1 MAEDKLIFPIGF
13 DLKKGVEEAGKD
25 WDKYAQKL
33 EAALAKRAVKV
44 KLNFDTHNF
53 DNLDAVKQRLAQLK
67 IEPITPETKSAIK
80 ELAAELKVLAKALEQ
95 VQKFS
100 GGISPDAVRSAK
112 INAINQKSA
121 NDAAIAYEKARASAA
136 RAEQTE
142 IRLAQTRERNI
153 KGVNALT
160 NAYKKQ
166 TTYLDRLIARLGV
179 YAGYSAVR
187 NILTGIR
194 DVTAEFELQ
203 RVSLGAII
211 QDQQR
216 ANQLFSEI
224 KSFALKSPLKILDLT
239 KYVKQ
244 VAAYKIETD
253 KLFDTTK
260 RLADV
265 SVGLG
270 VDMGR
275 LVLAYG
281 QVKAASYL
289 RAAEIRQFTEAG
301 IPMLELLAEKFTE
314 IQGKAVSTEQVMD
327 LVSKRAVSF
336 SMVEEIFK
344 DMTDAGGMFY
354 DMQEKQA
361 QTLFGMW
368 AKLGDAA
375 AVMYEQI
382 GNVGWINEGMK
393 AGIRLLE
400 SMMRG
405 WKTIAG
411 EMLVVGAAI
420 SIITAKKKFQTAA
433 TAIQEA
439 ALRKVRI
446 AGIAYNAILAEEKR
460 LLEKGTAAQLQ
471 SVAARKANAKAA
483 LDAAIA
489 EKSAS
494 AATTIWTRSVQKLK
508 TALSG
513 NWLTLLLSVLA
524 AVGVAIYNAVRN
536 SKELDRELKKIK
548 NDGAVNAETMARNF
562 EFLANKAVQAADGSK
577 AQRDALEELK
587 RTYGDMIPTHLL
599 TIKNLREM
607 KENYELLTTAIRE
620 YAMQQAYTQQI
631 EAVINQT
638 TATITKAQGKLQEKL
653 KDASELITITDEW
666 GNQTK
671 EWIKLSFD
679 DTQIRNAFAGIA
691 YYAKDTSLTI
701 QEVIRKAF
709 KEFAGID
716 LSDNEVKAISEL
728 GGFKNNMEVIINAYR
743 EQESEIRKITEQQK
757 ILTGEVGIYSDA
769 IEQATKNISEWEDAN
784 KADKADKGT
793 FKFDEA
799 KAKKAA
805 DEYLSVIRNIFQKS
819 GLTFD
824 EAWVDGK
831 FIDILSISNA
841 LNDAGNQVSSQA
853 NKAFAKIAKLY
864 YDLVPS
870 DEFSK
875 AINDKFQK
883 VAGNLKVNMD
893 LIKKYL
899 KAGDVDIDDY
909 VKNFFDNIKELE
921 KNIQQTE
928 ALLTSNALSAGD
940 RATKSKELNNYKQ
953 ELKVLK
959 EMEPYIRLFYVEK
972 SKGSGG
978 ENRLQILNEV
988 EQTLTSIN
996 KKYEELIKKE
1006 GKTAALDYVKKNYA
1020 STLEYVNK
1028 LGKDFGLKFEMPTE
1042 FTDLQK
1048 YREEIKKVIETLQMK
1063 GYDKAAIELVL
1074 KIAEGNQG
1082 KLEKQ
1087 IEKQLKELSEK
1098 ISRTKTAKEFYDKIL
1113 AQTGDIKFATNI
1125 SKSIYGDT
1133 GEGLFEDTV
1142 NQIKEAF
1149 KAGSEEHPIAIDI
1162 SAAIDVTNQRID
1174 YKMLE
1179 DIYAKY
1185 QDEMGDKARDTAKS
1199 IVREG
1204 QKAAA
1209 ENILTWEKELAKA
1222 KDFEQQRT
1230 DIINKETQRRA
1241 EIIKSNLP
1249 QEEKQQM
1256 LSLSYDKQ
1264 AKELSNIDVKEFKS
1278 SETFI
1283 KMFENLDNTATS
1295 SLKRMRDEIK
1305 RVIETDKDMSP
1316 ENMKAMVDAY
1326 EKINEEISDRNPFAD
1341 VVQGAK
1347 EYVAAIKLIKEKKDE
1362 LKTAQGEYD
1371 AQKPDLEK
1379 GIADAQQEKDAAD
1392 ADVVEKERVLLEI
1405 KQQEDI
1411 LRKQEILDETQ
1422 LAILRDQELD
1432 ADMALVAAQGRQ
1444 NTAGKNLLQAKN
1456 KQAAAVKKVKDK
1468 EDEVAD
1474 AENNAKNAQS
1484 KFIRGVQKAQKVV
1497 ENLKGVLEGLEPI
1510 FGDLTSDATAL
1521 GNILNSMLTAMS
1533 MFQAIM
1539 EVVIVL
1545 QEVFNIATESNPWMA
1560 IAAAVLAVVAALAS
1574 FVGAEKVRKANK
1586 EIEKQ
1591 QDILDQLEYSYGR
1604 LEKAAEKAF
1613 GGDYIKNFKDQQ
1625 KNLQAQIAATQKQLA
1640 AEQSK
1645 GKKKDDDK
1653 IKEYKEQIR
1662 DLKDQLE
1669 DMQGTLSE
1677 HFLGTDLTSAAR
1689 DFAKAWLEAYKEF
1702 GNTADAMSEKFQEM
1716 IENMVVEGAMAAVM
1730 ERALKPMFDMID
1742 EMGDDDFYSED
1753 FWREVAEKA
1762 RKGTKDADAGASTM
1776 MNFLEKAGISIR
1788 DLGGDLTGISRDIA
1802 NASEESINGLAA
1814 TMNTW
1819 SYYVSYVPQIAQN
1832 VAALRAILEG
1842 GVTPIQSGQGVTDL
1856 VSLQNQSLTHLQAI
1870 NQHTAET
1877 VTECQRIAE
1886 RCTAMA
1892 DDIHRV
1898 VVPKG
1903 TKGNYALQTQV
1914 S

>member
-13 DLKKGVEEAGKD
+13 DLQKGVEEAGKD

-44 KLNFDTHNF
+44 KLNIDTHNF

-80 ELAAELKVLAKALEQ
+80 ELAAELKILAKALEQ

-100 GGISPDAVRSAK
+100 VNKGSSSKEV
-112 INAINQKSA
+112 IN
-121 NDAAIAYEKARASAA
+121 EARLAEIQQRRLKQLEQTRIYAA
-136 RAEQTE
+136 RAEQAE
-142 IRLAQTRERNI
+142 IRLAQARERNI
-153 KGVNALT
+153 KSVNALT
-160 NAYKKQ
+160 NAYKNQ

-187 NILTGIR
+187 NLLVGIR
-194 DVTAEFELQ
+194 EVTAEFELQ

-224 KSFALKSPLKILDLT
+224 KSFALKSPIKILDLT

-301 IPMLELLAEKFTE
+301 IPMLELLADKFQE

-327 LVSKRAVSF
+327 MVSKRAVSF

-354 DMQEKQA
+354 NMQEKQA

-368 AKLGDAA
+368 SKLGDAA

-382 GNVGWINEGMK
+382 GNVGWINDSLK

-405 WKTIAG
+405 WKAIAE

-420 SIITAKKKFQTAA
+420 SIITAKRKLQATSTAL
-433 TAIQEA
+433 QEA

-460 LLEKGTAAQLQ
+460 LLEKGTASQLQ

-489 EKSAS
+489 EKTAAS
-494 AATTIWTRSVQKLK
+494 ATNIWTRSVQKLK

-548 NDGAVNAETMARNF
+548 NEGAVNAETMARNF

-620 YAMQQAYTQQI
+620 YAMQQAFAQQI
-631 EAVINQT
+631 EAVIANT
-638 TATITKAQGKLQEKL
+638 TKTITNIQEKL
-653 KDASELITITDEW
+653 KKKLKDSKVTIITGVEGSGESQLVRTETIS
-666 GNQTK
+666 
-671 EWIKLSFD
+671 ISFD
-679 DTQIRNAFAGIA
+679 DTQIKNALSGIA
-691 YYAKDTSLTI
+691 EYAKDTSLTI

-709 KEFAGID
+709 KDYAGID
-716 LSDNEVKAISEL
+716 LSDYEVQAIQEL
-728 GGFKNNMEVIINAYR
+728 NGNKVVKLIAAYR
-743 EQESEIRKITEQQK
+743 EQGSEIQKIIEQQK
-757 ILTGEVGIYSDA
+757 VLTGEVGIYSDA
-769 IEQATKNISEWEDAN
+769 IEQATKNIGEWENAN
-784 KADKADKGT
+784 KADKGT

-805 DEYLSVIRNIFQKS
+805 EEYLSVIRNIFQNS

-841 LNDAGNQVSSQA
+841 LNNAGNQVSSQA
-853 NKAFAKIAKLY
+853 NKAFGKIARLY
-864 YDLVPS
+864 YNLVPS

-899 KAGDVDIDDY
+899 KTGDVDIDNY
-909 VKNFFDNIKELE
+909 VKNFFDSIQELE

-928 ALLTSNALSAGD
+928 ALLTSEALSGGD
-940 RATKSKELNNYKQ
+940 RATKSQELDNYKQ

-959 EMEPYIRLFYVEK
+959 EMEPYIRLFYIDK
-972 SKGSGG
+972 SKGGG
-978 ENRLQILNEV
+978 GGDNRLQNLKEI
-988 EQTLTSIN
+988 EQTLTAIN
-996 KKYEELIKKE
+996 KKYEELVKKE
-1006 GKTAALDYVKKNYA
+1006 GNTAALDYVKENYA

-1028 LGKDFGLKFEMPTE
+1028 LGKKFGLKFEMPTD
-1042 FTDLQK
+1042 FKDLQT
-1048 YREEIKKVIETLQMK
+1048 YRKNIQKVIETLKME
-1063 GYDKAAIELVL
+1063 GYEKAAIELEL
-1074 KIAEGNQG
+1074 KIAEGNQD

-1087 IEKQLKELSEK
+1087 IEKQLKKLADK
-1098 ISRTKTAKEFYDKIL
+1098 ISRTKTAKDFFNKIL
-1113 AQTGDIKFATNI
+1113 EQTGDINFATNV
-1125 SKSIYGDT
+1125 SMSIYGDT
-1133 GEGLFEDTV
+1133 GEGLFEATV
-1142 NQIKEAF
+1142 EQIKEAF
-1149 KAGSEEHPIAIDI
+1149 KTGSEKHPIDIDI
-1162 SAAIDVTNQRID
+1162 SAAIDVTNQRIN
-1174 YKMLE
+1174 YKMLN
-1179 DIYAKY
+1179 DIYNKY
-1185 QDEMGDKARDTAKS
+1185 QNDIIEKNRDTAKN

-1204 QKAAA
+1204 QKTAA
-1209 ENILTWEKELAKA
+1209 ENILTWQKELAKA

-1230 DIINKETQRRA
+1230 DIIKRETQRRA

-1249 QEEKQQM
+1249 QEDKKRLITQSQQKQEA
-1256 LSLSYDKQ
+1256 DI
-1264 AKELSNIDVKEFKS
+1264 ADIDVKEFRG

-1283 KMFENLDNTATS
+1283 KMFENLDNVATS
-1295 SLKRMRDEIK
+1295 SLKRMREEIK
-1305 RVIETDKDMSP
+1305 RIIETDKDMSP

-1326 EKINEEISDRNPFAD
+1326 EKINEKISDRNPFAD
-1341 VVQGAK
+1341 LIQGAK
-1347 EYVAAIKLIKEKKDE
+1347 NYVAAIKRVKEKREE
-1362 LKTAQGEYD
+1362 LIQAQNEYELQEPD
-1371 AQKPDLEK
+1371 LKADIDKAQK
-1379 GIADAQQEKDAAD
+1379 EKDTAD
-1392 ADVVEKERVLLEI
+1392 ADVVEQERVLLEI

-1411 LRKQEILDETQ
+1411 LRQQEIIDEAQ
-1422 LAILRDQELD
+1422 LAILRDQELE
-1432 ADMALVAAQGRQ
+1432 ADQALVAAQGKQ
-1444 NTAGKNLLQAKN
+1444 NIANTNLLNAKN
-1456 KQAAAVKKVKDK
+1456 KQTSAINKAKKKQK
-1468 EDEVAD
+1468 ELND
-1474 AENNAKNAQS
+1474 AENDAQDAQND
-1484 KFIRGVQKAQKVV
+1484 FIRGVQKTQKFV
-1497 ENLKGVLEGLEPI
+1497 EDVKKVLEGLEPI

-1521 GNILNSMLTAMS
+1521 GNILNSMISAMS

-1545 QEVFNIATESNPWMA
+1545 QEVFNIETESNPWMA

-1574 FVGAEKVRKANK
+1574 FIGAEKVRKANK

-1591 QDILDQLEYSYGR
+1591 QEILDQLEYSYER

-1625 KNLQAQIAATQKQLA
+1625 ANLRAQIAATQKQLA

-1645 GKKKDDDK
+1645 GKKADDDK

-1662 DLKDQLE
+1662 DLKDELA
-1669 DMQGTLSE
+1669 DMQGTLAE

-1689 DFAKAWLEAYKEF
+1689 DFAKAWLDAYKEF
-1702 GNTADAMSEKFQEM
+1702 GKTADAMSEKFQEM

-1742 EMGDDDFYSED
+1742 EMGDEDFYSQD
-1753 FWREVAEKA
+1753 FWREVTEKA
-1762 RKGTKDADAGASTM
+1762 KQGAKDADAGASTLM
-1776 MNFLEKAGISIR
+1776 KFLEGAGISIR

-1802 NASEESINGLAA
+1802 SASEESINGLAA

-1856 VSLQNQSLTHLQAI
+1856 VTLQNQSLTHLQDI
-1870 NQHTAET
+1870 SRHTAET
-1877 VTECQRIAE
+1877 VTECRRIAD

-1892 DDIHRV
+1892 EDIHRV

-1903 TKGNYALQTQV
+1903 TKGNYAVQTQV